1 MNITKLIL
9 ILFVLYGYLSFTK
22 NVNGS
27 VGLNHSKIQSDDST
41 YIDSIHL
48 VESKNGKGFKY
59 TPTQKEVALGL
70 SFKFSLNPIWTPT
83 DSIILDFEDSLNSI
97 LVRYPHIEFSHP
109 LNEYVR
115 QYVGLTD
122 SAGNKH
128 MVILFYWFKESKNPN
143 FGKLSNYNSS
153 LKIVHCNISGLY
165 IMLVYDVKEKKLSS
179 LR

>member
-1 MNITKLIL
+1 MTKLIL
-9 ILFVLYGYLSFTK
+9 ILFVLFGYLSFTK

-59 TPTQKEVALGL
+59 TPTQKEVLVY
-70 SFKFSLNPIWTPT
+70 FSSKYWLNPIWTPS
-83 DSIILDFEDSLNSI
+83 DSIILEFEDSLSSLINGNSRI
-97 LVRYPHIEFSHP
+97 YYAKPI
-109 LNEYVR
+109 NEYIR

-153 LKIVHCNISGLY
+153 LKIVHCNINGLY